1 MEIDPNTGYM
11 WVIDTGRRNIFGW
24 PPTNASTN
32 ACAAKLVIINI
43 NTDEV
48 RTAPVC

>member
-11 WVIDTGRRNIFGW
+11 WVIDTGRRNIFEW
-24 PPTNASTN
+24 PPTNASIN

-48 RTAPVC
+48 HTAPVC